1 MDENCQNKKTQTDL
15 LFFFFFFGRG
25 HKKILG
31 MREKNSKYE

>member
-15 LFFFFFFGRG
+15 FFWRG

-31 MREKNSKYE
+31 MREKNSKYEWTT